1 MICLIGIGGVSGS
14 LDLYAITGNQAPSL
28 REGWDGSIKDMET
41 IILSNGVEMPLLGYG
56 VYLVSPEECERC
68 VLDAI
73 STGYRLIDTAQAY
86 YNEEGVGEATTKCGV
101 PRSDL
106 FIVTKVWITN
116 TGEDNAAR
124 SIDESLRKL
133 RTDYIDL
140 LLIHQPYGD
149 VYGSWRAMEK
159 AYRDGKARAIGVS
172 NFQKGRFYDFA
183 YHADVKPMVNQLQ
196 CNTAMQQNGMQPYL
210 AEYGTKMMAWGP
222 LGGQG
227 SDAIFSNETLKS
239 IGLKY
244 GKTAS
249 QVALRWLTQR
259 GIVAIPK
266 STHRERMTEN
276 LDIFDFSLADCDMS
290 AIARL
295 NMHDEGAVNFNDPT
309 FIKMLLDTYK

>member
-1 MICLIGIGGVSGS
+1 M
-14 LDLYAITGNQAPSL
+14 
-28 REGWDGSIKDMET
+28 
-41 IILSNGVEMPLLGYG
+41 SNGVEMPLLGYG

-86 YNEEGVGEATTKCGV
+86 YNEEGVGAAIAKCGV
-101 PRSDL
+101 PRGEL
-106 FIVTKVWITN
+106 FVVTKVWVTN
-116 TGEDNAAR
+116 AGEENAAR

-140 LLIHQPYGD
+140 LLVHQPYGD
-149 VYGSWRAMEK
+149 VFGSWRAMER
-159 AYRDGKARAIGVS
+159 AYRDGKVRAIGVS
-172 NFQKGRFYDFA
+172 NFQKGRFYDFT

-196 CNTAMQQNGMQPYL
+196 CNATIQQDGIQAVL
-210 AEYGTKMMAWGP
+210 GEFGTKMMAWGP

-227 SDAIFSNETLKS
+227 SDAIFSNETLKQ

-249 QVALRWLTQR
+249 QVALRWLTRR

-266 STHRERMTEN
+266 STHKERMAEN
-276 LDIFDFSLADCDMS
+276 LDIFDFSLTDGDMA
-290 AIARL
+290 AIAKL
-295 NMHDEGAVNFNDPT
+295 NRHDEGTVDFGDPA
-309 FIKMLLDTYK
+309 FVKMLLDTYK